1 MGTVS
6 PQPQPRQ
13 DHSNMAPQKT
23 PASNKN
29 ANADAKKKV
38 AAKSETRKT
47 PIKMMK
53 ATPKTTLKSKKM
65 PALKT
70 PTLKTKANPAVAV
83 KNASPLKKNEMAKKA
98 STLKTSK
105 TPSKKISLKTLKSP
119 AVKSKA
125 VKKAS
130 PLKKVAEKV
139 IKKKGEKMAIKK
151 VDAKSSKGG
160 VAAFDL
166 EAFVKVKFSELEKTA
181 HQKKNVSGRT
191 NSTVADLSKF
201 NLRTANEVYKVEK
214 EESLEAI
221 LLALHLPADQE
232 KMDLSPKVASVY
244 KEVADYQ
251 DLLLLGDL
259 PTITQEKRPYSWIST
274 APSLS
279 SEAQT
284 ALTTSLM
291 GLTLKLTGAKVPGNF
306 KLKLPGGKMRSKSR
320 TEVLAYLALIQ
331 NIVDAMAG
339 SKNWKKA
346 AKDSKLDKMH
356 ADITKIV
363 AEF

>member
-1 MGTVS
+1 MGT
-6 PQPQPRQ
+6 
-13 DHSNMAPQKT
+13 HKAP
-23 PASNKN
+23 A
-29 ANADAKKKV
+29 
-38 AAKSETRKT
+38 
-47 PIKMMK
+47 
-53 ATPKTTLKSKKM
+53 
-65 PALKT
+65 
-70 PTLKTKANPAVAV
+70 
-83 KNASPLKKNEMAKKA
+83 
-98 STLKTSK
+98 
-105 TPSKKISLKTLKSP
+105 KKISLKTLKSP
-119 AVKSKA
+119 SVKSKA
-125 VKKAS
+125 AKKVS
-130 PLKKVAEKV
+130 LKKVAEKV
-139 IKKKGEKMAIKK
+139 IRKKMAKKTEMMAIKK

-166 EAFVKVKFSELEKTA
+166 EAFVKVKFSALEKTA

-214 EESLEAI
+214 VESLEAI

-259 PTITQEKRPYSWIST
+259 PTISQEKRPYSWIST

-284 ALTTSLM
+284 TLTTSLM